1 MISPDS
7 FEFVL
12 QRGGVFDLDRN
23 KRVLVVDGHNVLEH
37 GLRSSLVIVFRH
49 EADVISVH
57 HYIRFKQS

>member
-12 QRGGVFDLDRN
+12 QRGSVFDLDRN
-23 KRVLVVDGHNVLEH
+23 KRVLVVDSHNVLEH
-37 GLRSSLVIVFRH
+37 SLRSSLVIVFRH